1 MKASSIFWGGFLVFL
16 GIFFLLD
23 NFDILQIYPGEV
35 LKLWPLLLIVWG
47 VALLK
52 IPNIIK
58 AILAALSGF
67 FLAVLIISLF
77 NIRIN
82 DFVDFNINDVSFE
95 DLANDSTL
103 TLHTYSETY
112 PFSDSLNT
120 DSNRVTLNLSAG
132 GGRFIFKGY
141 TYKLVEVRS
150 ANADTE
156 VLTKVSENIADVDIE
171 YGSNKIEINSLEDLE
186 QIGNK
191 RIASVKLHKDP
202 LWYLQIESG
211 ASKIDLDL
219 IDKKVR
225 ELSIDAG
232 VSDISIKLGDRVENV
247 EVDLETGVSNIRIS
261 IPNNSGCRINSTS
274 VLTSKKFKDFHKTNG
289 NTYETNNFEKA
300 QNKIYISLEGA
311 LSDIEVVRY

>member
-1 MKASSIFWGGFLVFL
+1 
-16 GIFFLLD
+16 
-23 NFDILQIYPGEV
+23 
-35 LKLWPLLLIVWG
+35 
-47 VALLK
+47 
-52 IPNIIK
+52 
-58 AILAALSGF
+58 
-67 FLAVLIISLF
+67 
-77 NIRIN
+77 
-82 DFVDFNINDVSFE
+82 
-95 DLANDSTL
+95 
-103 TLHTYSETY
+103 
-112 PFSDSLNT
+112 
-120 DSNRVTLNLSAG
+120 
-132 GGRFIFKGY
+132 
-141 TYKLVEVRS
+141 LVEVRS